1 MREKVSETAVIKIF
15 GYGEIGKSIGKCLEN
30 KGFPFAYK
38 DLKGSNGSEF
48 CDILHVCIPYSDS
61 FVREVYLEAVNSRA
75 KIVIIHSTVA
85 PTTTREIY
93 YNLNFFD
100 GKVTH
105 RIEVVHS
112 PVIGVHPN
120 LFEGLMTFKKWI
132 GYDYPSPDAIA
143 HLCELG
149 MQVYPV
155 EGSTVTEFLKLLCT
169 TYYGKC
175 IAFTWDAKKLLKE
188 NGIDFSL
195 FTEWNENYN
204 QGYEKMGMKNVVRP
218 ILKAEDEKIGGH
230 CVVPNAEILKKI
242 GLFVDDILKFS

>member
-1 MREKVSETAVIKIF
+1 MKEMDSATAGIKIF
-15 GYGEIGKSIGKCLEN
+15 GYGEIGKSIGECLEK
-30 KGFPFAYK
+30 KGFSYAYK
-38 DLKGSNGSEF
+38 DLKGSEGSEF
-48 CDILHVCIPYSDS
+48 CDILHVCIPYGDS
-61 FVREVYLEAVNSRA
+61 FIRDVFLEAANSRA

-85 PTTTREIY
+85 PRTTAEIY
-93 YNLNFFD
+93 WNLNYFD

-120 LFEGLMTFKKWI
+120 LYEGLMTFKKWI
-132 GYDYPSPDAIA
+132 GYDHASPGAIA
-143 HLCELG
+143 HLCDLG

-155 EGSTVTEFLKLLCT
+155 DRSLTTELLKLLCT

-175 IAFTWDAKKLLKE
+175 IAFTWDAKKLLLE
-188 NGIDFSL
+188 HGVNFDF
-195 FTEWNENYN
+195 FAEWNENYN
-204 QGYEKMGMKNVVRP
+204 EGYEKLGMKNVVRP

-242 GLFVDDILKFS
+242 GLFVDEILKYS

>member
-1 MREKVSETAVIKIF
+1 MKEKVSETAVIKIF

-30 KGFPFAYK
+30 QGFWFGYK

-61 FVREVYLEAVNSRA
+61 FVREVFLEAVNSRA
-75 KIVIIHSTVA
+75 KIVIIHSTVSHG
-85 PTTTREIY
+85 TTAEIY

-120 LFEGLMTFKKWI
+120 LYEGLMTFKKWI
-132 GYDYPSPDAIA
+132 GYDHPSPGAIA
-143 HLCELG
+143 HLCDLG

-155 EGSTVTEFLKLLCT
+155 EGSRVTELLKLLCT

-175 IAFTWDAKKLLKE
+175 IAFTWDAKKILLE
-188 NGIDFSL
+188 NGVSFDF
-195 FTEWNENYN
+195 FGEWNENYN
-204 QGYEKMGMKNVVRP
+204 EGYKKLGMDHVARP
-218 ILKAEDEKIGGH
+218 ILKAEDTKIGGH